1 LETFLH
7 KPRNTQSARA
17 INAKRA
23 TQVQSTLAASRL
35 QSPSGGSLAPAPTG
49 AEQLGAVLLGLHSQK
64 QDAVRILAYHRLVL
78 EAKMAA
84 MLHRME
90 EGGLEWGAEDGDMD
104 MGVGES
110 DALQRLKTAVDD
122 NQEELVR
129 AVGRDVTRAILR
141 AIWAPD
147 MQDALKLSVMS
158 EDEARDLSASN
169 HEELVARERVL
180 AGELEEGAKAG
191 GSIAIRGARNEQE
204 ARERAARLWRR
215 RLWKITIPVRIDA
228 KLRWATAHDD
238 VDHKGNR
245 SLVNELNRK
254 DPEEAFSYCELLPP
268 HPFTP
273 AWVK

>member
-1 LETFLH
+1 
-7 KPRNTQSARA
+7 
-17 INAKRA
+17 
-23 TQVQSTLAASRL
+23 
-35 QSPSGGSLAPAPTG
+35 
-49 AEQLGAVLLGLHSQK
+49 
-64 QDAVRILAYHRLVL
+64 
-78 EAKMAA
+78 
-84 MLHRME
+84 
-90 EGGLEWGAEDGDMD
+90 
-104 MGVGES
+104 
-110 DALQRLKTAVDD
+110 
-122 NQEELVR
+122 
-129 AVGRDVTRAILR
+129 
-141 AIWAPD
+141 
-147 MQDALKLSVMS
+147 MS